1 MNLNYH
7 HLRYFYAIV
16 QAGGLT
22 KAAETL
28 NVSPSALSVQ
38 LQQLEHQLGHALFD
52 RQGRTLVLTEAGR
65 IALERAEAIFEA
77 GEDLVRA
84 LKGDE
89 STGKQTIR
97 LGAVSTLSRNFQIE
111 MLKPLLQRSDVR
123 VLLRSSSMREL
134 MTMLD
139 AHQIDV
145 LLTNTLP
152 ARDDQSSWSPHI
164 ISDQAISLIGP
175 KRPPARRDIADLLR
189 REPLIVPTA
198 ENHIRAEFDA
208 LMVRLGITPRIVA
221 EVDDMAML
229 RLLAREGAGFAI
241 APPIVMR
248 DELEQ
253 KILFDYGVMK
263 GLRETFYAITPA
275 RRFPQPLLSIIIPA
289 SGKRRTASGSTD
301 RG

>member
-1 MNLNYH
+1 
-7 HLRYFYAIV
+7 
-16 QAGGLT
+16 
-22 KAAETL
+22 
-28 NVSPSALSVQ
+28 
-38 LQQLEHQLGHALFD
+38 
-52 RQGRTLVLTEAGR
+52 
-65 IALERAEAIFEA
+65 
-77 GEDLVRA
+77 
-84 LKGDE
+84 
-89 STGKQTIR
+89 
-97 LGAVSTLSRNFQIE
+97 
-111 MLKPLLQRSDVR
+111 
-123 VLLRSSSMREL
+123 
-134 MTMLD
+134 MLD

-152 ARDDQSSWSPHI
+152 SRDDQSSWSPHI
-164 ISDQAISLIGP
+164 ISDQSISLIGP

-189 REPLIVPTA
+189 RESLIVPTP

-208 LMVRLGITPRIVA
+208 LMVRLGIAPRIVA

-253 KILFDYGVMK
+253 KILFDYGIMK

-289 SGKRRTASGSTD
+289 AGKHRASPGARDRR
-301 RG
+301 